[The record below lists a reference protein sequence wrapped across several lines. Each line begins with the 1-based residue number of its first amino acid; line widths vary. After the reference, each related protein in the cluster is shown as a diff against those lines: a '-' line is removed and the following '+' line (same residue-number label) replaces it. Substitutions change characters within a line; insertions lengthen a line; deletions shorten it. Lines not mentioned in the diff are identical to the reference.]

1 MEVVL
6 LNLLG
11 KALSAKE
18 YEFNCSVS
26 VLSSQFQRKSWFVLV
41 YIDLQHWEI
50 LKTFFEEINKV
61 ISEALC

>member
-26 VLSSQFQRKSWFVLV
+26 VLSSQFLRKSWFVLV

-50 LKTFFEEINKV
+50 FFEEINKV